1 MDRISQRPGKIE
13 TEKRKIN
20 VNERTNKQGR
30 PKFLKKLKTKPH
42 NMPQQMPEW
51 AGQTFMGGNQIMIF
65 PEHFHCGIQTILF
78 FWADKSAQLFYFA
91 S

>member
-1 MDRISQRPGKIE
+1 MVRISQRPGKIE

-30 PKFLKKLKTKPH
+30 PKFKKKFKTKPH

-51 AGQTFMGGNQIMIF
+51 AGQTFMGGN
-65 PEHFHCGIQTILF
+65 
-78 FWADKSAQLFYFA
+78 
-91 S
+91 

>member
-30 PKFLKKLKTKPH
+30 PKFKKKFKTKPH
-42 NMPQQMPEW
+42 NIPQQMPEW
-51 AGQTFMGGNQIMIF
+51 AG
-65 PEHFHCGIQTILF
+65 
-78 FWADKSAQLFYFA
+78 
-91 S
+91 